1 MTTEVLI
8 SFLKAIPFEPF
19 RVCISDGK
27 ELEVRHPD
35 YVQISP
41 GKGHVMIYTSPERFQ
56 LGDSKHITRVEPM
69 GALAH
74 P

>member
-1 MTTEVLI
+1 MTTEVLT
-8 SFLKAIPFEPF
+8 SLLTAIPFEPF

-56 LGDSKHITRVEPM
+56 LVDAKHITRLEPM